1 LDIFDVEKAKGVVET
16 VQEDVKPTSLALAL
30 SLSLSYNT
38 QSRNLCPPVMDD
50 PDVVRFL
57 LVSSPPPP

>member
-16 VQEDVKPTSLALAL
+16 VQEDVKPTSFALA
-30 SLSLSYNT
+30 LSLSYNT

-57 LVSSPPPP
+57 LVSSPPPPP